1 MGVGVAQI
9 VASLAPLTHHLVG
22 PRWRKLLPTVLARP
36 QHPTLQESNHEEIDP
51 SEYAE
56 SAEERTMCPAGCL
69 AMSSNQK
76 IVRRG
81 MG

>member
-1 MGVGVAQI
+1 MAQTFANGFQP
-9 VASLAPLTHHLVG
+9 VPST
-22 PRWRKLLPTVLARP
+22 
-36 QHPTLQESNHEEIDP
+36 QHYRNSNHEEIDP
-51 SEYAE
+51 SEHAE
-56 SAEERTMCPAGCL
+56 FAEERTMCAAGCL